1 MTRTLYDITNDWAKL
16 DTLLEELDG
25 DISDPRVEAYV
36 DSMLDQLNTDLEAKV
51 DGYYVYIKE
60 LQARADARERESRRL
75 AAKAKRDSDAAIW
88 LTSRLKLAFQL
99 RKIRKLEVEHG
110 TVSLRNNGGQL
121 PVDVFDPLKV
131 PHDLCREVPAR
142 FEPDKDL
149 IREAV
154 AEGRDVPGAKVLPRG
169 THLRLS

>member
-1 MTRTLYDITNDWAKL
+1 MAISFDTTSGSATVTVNDTDHGAQV
-16 DTLLEELDG
+16 G
-25 DISDPRVEAYV
+25 DSVIFENVSGLT
-36 DSMLDQLNTDLEAKV
+36 SQLNTDLEAKV